1 MEVRL
6 RALEVSD
13 LAMFR
18 RFAVEPG
25 LGGPN
30 WYGFRD
36 PEAPRRRFETDN
48 YLGPDDSRLAVTAD
62 GETAGFVG
70 WHSQSYAMGKYW
82 NIGIAL
88 LPEWRGRGVGWRAQ
102 AILCDYLFQHSPVV
116 RIEAT
121 TQPDNL
127 AEQRALARAGFTQEG
142 VLRSV
147 EFRDGAYRDV
157 WVYSRLRTD
166 PAPAV

>member
-1 MEVRL
+1 VEVT
-6 RALEVSD
+6 D

-25 LGGPN
+25 LIGPN

-36 PEAPRRRFETDN
+36 PDASRRRFETDGF
-48 YLGPDDSRLAVTAD
+48 LGTEDSRLVVCAD

-70 WHSQSYAMGKYW
+70 WHSQTYAVGKCW
-82 NIGIAL
+82 NIGIVL

-102 AILCDYLFQHSPVV
+102 AMLCDYLFQHSPLV

-121 TQPDNL
+121 TQPNNV
-127 AEQRALARAGFTQEG
+127 AEQRALGKAGFTREG
-142 VLRSV
+142 VLRSA
-147 EFRDGAYRDV
+147 EFRDGDYRDV
-157 WVYSRLRTD
+157 WVYSRLRSD
-166 PAPAV
+166 PPPSLDAT